1 MEEGEGGPGHR
12 LHPRPRDWGAL
23 QTPSK
28 LRPTADCILQDRVP
42 LSISGIQAPVTEGGT
57 EQTADAME
65 ALSAAAPR
73 GRVPWQGLLLAGKEG
88 TIPGGGP
95 EDGGRGCLGLLG
107 RTAL

>member
-1 MEEGEGGPGHR
+1 MLLTQSRLATPGEEQQQLAHFR
-12 LHPRPRDWGAL
+12 
-23 QTPSK
+23 
-28 LRPTADCILQDRVP
+28 TAVP
-42 LSISGIQAPVTEGGT
+42 VRISGIQAPVTEGGT

-65 ALSAAAPR
+65 ALSAAAHR